1 MSGRSLNESH
11 RSVTGSTTA
20 PDVTRSL
27 LADIR
32 NYFAHQGSIPTL
44 VDFEST
50 EVREDY
56 TQRIAQRV
64 GIDVSQYS
72 VLNVHRIGIDAPV
85 RYVFEE
91 IVRWRGDSPYWP
103 NYVATLQIEEGRP
116 EDVRV
121 VLLGQ
126 SIGGLLASVTAG
138 RLGTLFRMHAKTVR
152 DVPGGS
158 DLDNARYL
166 LWDCSGGYPIGF
178 FSVFARSPI
187 AAKDETEPTQ
197 LFFAVGFNPH
207 GRRFLSHIRPVRR
220 TWEAIHN
227 RVTTNVLNRFK
238 HLCETGFTSAQ
249 DGEEFN
255 TGAVPIYEPR
265 GS

>member
-72 VLNVHRIGIDAPV
+72 VLNIHRIGIDAPV

-103 NYVATLQIEEGRP
+103 NHLATLQIEEGRP

-126 SIGGLLASVTAG
+126 SIGGMLASVTAG
-138 RLGTLFRMHAKTVR
+138 RLGTLFRMHLRTAR
-152 DVPGGS
+152 AFPGDADV
-158 DLDNARYL
+158 DNARYF
-166 LWDCSGGYPIGF
+166 LWDCTGGYPIGI
-178 FSVFARSPI
+178 FSVFARSAI
-187 AAKDETEPTQ
+187 VARGEVEPTQ

-207 GRRFLSHIRPVRR
+207 GRRFLSGIRPVRR

-238 HLCETGFTSAQ
+238 LLCEAGFEATREGDALSP
-249 DGEEFN
+249 DD
-255 TGAVPIYEPR
+255 EP
-265 GS
+265 GN

>member
-1 MSGRSLNESH
+1 
-11 RSVTGSTTA
+11 
-20 PDVTRSL
+20 VTRSL

-32 NYFAHQGSIPTL
+32 AYFVQKGSIPTL
-44 VDFEST
+44 VDFRSD
-50 EVREDY
+50 EVRKDY
-56 TQRIAQRV
+56 TRRIAQRV

-72 VLNVHRIGIDAPV
+72 VLNIHRIGIDAPV

-103 NYVATLQIEEGRP
+103 GGRSR
-116 EDVRV
+116 DVRV

-138 RLGTLFRMHAKTVR
+138 HLGPLFRMHLRTAR
-152 DVPGGS
+152 AVPGDG
-158 DLDNARYL
+158 DVDNARYF
-166 LWDCSGGYPIGF
+166 LWDCTGGYPIGI
-178 FSVFARSPI
+178 FSVFARSAI
-187 AAKDETEPTQ
+187 AARGEVEPTQ

-207 GRRFLSHIRPVRR
+207 GRRILSGIRPVRR

-238 HLCETGFTSAQ
+238 LLCEAGFEAEREGTAFS
-249 DGEEFN
+249 
-255 TGAVPIYEPR
+255 
-265 GS
+265 

>member
-72 VLNVHRIGIDAPV
+72 VLNIHRIGIDAPV

-103 NYVATLQIEEGRP
+103 NHLATLQIEEGRP

-126 SIGGLLASVTAG
+126 SIGGALASVTAG
-138 RLGTLFRMHAKTVR
+138 RVGTLFRMHLRTAR
-152 DVPGGS
+152 AFPGDADV
-158 DLDNARYL
+158 DNARYF
-166 LWDCSGGYPIGF
+166 LWDCTGGYPIGI
-178 FSVFARSPI
+178 FSVFARSAI
-187 AAKDETEPTQ
+187 VARGEVEPTQ

-207 GRRFLSHIRPVRR
+207 GRRFLSGIRPVRR

-238 HLCETGFTSAQ
+238 LLCEAGFEATREGDALSP
-249 DGEEFN
+249 DD
-255 TGAVPIYEPR
+255 EP
-265 GS
+265 GN